1 MLDLIRFMGW
11 EEKIIPA
18 VHTQGDLFLQL
29 DPVEQRIVDLLKER
43 GQMHVD
49 VIKVTSG
56 FPASRNAAALL
67 ELKMKGIIQS
77 NPGSICR
84 EK

>member
-29 DPVEQRIVDLLKER
+29 DPVEKRIVDLLKER
-43 GQMHVD
+43 GQMHID
-49 VIKVTSG
+49 VINATSE
-56 FPASRNAAALL
+56 FTASRNAAALL
-67 ELKMKGIIQS
+67 GLK
-77 NPGSICR
+77 NERNYP
-84 EK
+84 E